1 MTNPNQIKRALQ
13 CLTGHA
19 SRKNSNCKGCA
30 YNSRQDCYA
39 SAVQDAL
46 VYIARLEEI
55 RRQQG
60 VTNDRRRRIGYI
72 YTVTDKNTGEI
83 LINDLSCTEAAK
95 RLGYMSRQGFMDMAR
110 KAMAGAHDGL
120 IVDRRKGI
128 LSDTEPDK
136 HSGVGWIYTVYGPDG
151 KTVLRN
157 VPLVKAAEYFDVA
170 VGGLYSKLNAQWHAD
185 GKEAEFRGQKIT
197 RRKPNAL

>member
-13 CLTGHA
+13 CLMGHK
-19 SRKNSNCKGCA
+19 SRKTESCQMCA
-30 YNSRQDCYA
+30 YNSGQDCYA
-39 SAVQDAL
+39 SAAQDAL

-55 RRQQG
+55 RRQHG
-60 VTNDRRRRIGYI
+60 VTNDRRRRIGYL
-72 YTVTDKNTGEI
+72 YTVTDVKSGEV

-120 IVDRRKGI
+120 IAERRKGVI
-128 LSDTEPDK
+128 RENGPKEAKAVWL
-136 HSGVGWIYTVYGPDG
+136 YTVWDSDG
-151 KTVLRN
+151 EAALRS
-157 VPLVKAAEYFDVA
+157 VPLVKVAEYFDVA

-185 GKEAEFRGQKIT
+185 GKEAEFRGQRIT
-197 RRKPNAL
+197 RRKANAV